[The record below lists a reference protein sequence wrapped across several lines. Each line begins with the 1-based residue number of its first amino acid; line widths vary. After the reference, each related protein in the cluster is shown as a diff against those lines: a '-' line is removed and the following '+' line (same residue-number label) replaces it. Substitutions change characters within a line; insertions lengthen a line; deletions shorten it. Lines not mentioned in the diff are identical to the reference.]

1 MHTNP
6 NARLTPLGR
15 ERLVRRH
22 IDQHVPLPELAL
34 QAGISL
40 RTAYKWLA
48 RFRSGGSA
56 ALVDRRSVRRTQRR
70 TLDPQKQQQATAL
83 RHERCNMRRIDKAL
97 AAPLSTTGRWLK
109 SMGLGRLRNLQPK
122 EPVRRYQWPQAG
134 DMIHVDTKQLARF
147 ERVGHRITGD
157 RRLGSSPGA
166 GYEKAHVAVDDA
178 TRLAYVEVLPDEQK
192 ATTVGFLLRAVAWF
206 SQQGITC
213 QRVLSDN
220 GSAYRSKQWRQACSA
235 LGLKARRTRS
245 YRPQTNGKA
254 ERFIKS
260 LQAEWAYAM
269 SFNSSEERKCWLPRY
284 LSIYNG
290 RRCHMAIDGRTP
302 FQQLQRLRVTE

>member
-1 MHTNP
+1 MHTHP
-6 NARLTPLGR
+6 NARLTPVGR

-22 IDQHVPLPELAL
+22 IDQGIPLADLAC
-34 QAGISL
+34 QVGISL

-48 RFRSGGSA
+48 RFRSGGAA
-56 ALVDRRSVRRTQRR
+56 ALVDRRSVRRIQRR
-70 TLDPQKQQQATAL
+70 TLDPQQQQQARTL
-83 RHERCNMRRIDKAL
+83 RYERCTMRRIAKDL
-97 AAPLSTTGRWLK
+97 TAPLSTVGRWLK
-109 SMGLGRLRNLQPK
+109 AIGLGRLRNLEPK
-122 EPVRRYQWPQAG
+122 EPVRRYQWAQPG

-192 ATTVGFLLRAVAWF
+192 ATTVGFLVRAVSWF
-206 SQQGITC
+206 NSQGITC
-213 QRVLSDN
+213 RRVLSDN
-220 GSAYRSKQWRQACSA
+220 GSAYRSKQWRQACA
-235 LGLKARRTRS
+235 VLGLKAKRTRA

-254 ERFIKS
+254 ERFIKT

-269 SFNSSEERKCWLPRY
+269 PYTSSEERKRWLPRY
-284 LSIYNG
+284 LAIYNG
-290 RRCHMAIDGRTP
+290 RRCHMAIGGRTP
-302 FQQLQRLRVTE
+302 FQQLNRLRVTE

>member
-1 MHTNP
+1 MHTHP
-6 NARLTPLGR
+6 NARLTPVGR

-22 IDQHVPLPELAL
+22 IDQGIPLADLAC
-34 QAGISL
+34 QVGISL

-48 RFRSGGSA
+48 RFRSGGAA
-56 ALVDRRSVRRTQRR
+56 ALVDRRSVRRIQRR
-70 TLDPQKQQQATAL
+70 TLDPQQQQQARTL
-83 RHERCNMRRIDKAL
+83 RYERCTMRRIAKDL
-97 AAPLSTTGRWLK
+97 TAPLSTVGRWLK
-109 SMGLGRLRNLQPK
+109 AIGLGRLRNLEPK
-122 EPVRRYQWPQAG
+122 EPVRRYQWAQPG

-192 ATTVGFLLRAVAWF
+192 ATTVGFLVRAVSWF
-206 SQQGITC
+206 NSQGITC
-213 QRVLSDN
+213 RRVLSDN
-220 GSAYRSKQWRQACSA
+220 GSAYRSKQWRQACTV
-235 LGLKARRTRS
+235 LGLKAKRTRA

-254 ERFIKS
+254 ERFIKT

-269 SFNSSEERKCWLPRY
+269 PYTSSEERKRWLPRY
-284 LSIYNG
+284 LAIYNG
-290 RRCHMAIDGRTP
+290 RRCHMAIGGRTP
-302 FQQLQRLRVTE
+302 FQQLNRLRFTE